1 MTTATRIVELAD
13 GIRATLVH
21 QPQATRAAALV
32 KVGAGSHHETDALPG
47 LAHLLE
53 HLLFRG
59 SQRYHADERLMA
71 WIQRQGGSVNAA
83 QRCAHLIVYVRHGQA
98 HLALLKALA
107 HADDRGYPLI

>member
-1 MTTATRIVELAD
+1 MTTATRIVELAG

-59 SQRYHADERLMA
+59 SQRYHADERL
-71 WIQRQGGSVNAA
+71 S
-83 QRCAHLIVYVRHGQA
+83 LIH
-98 HLALLKALA
+98 
-107 HADDRGYPLI
+107 I